1 MPDTM
6 NGQQQLIELLLQREY
21 NMFEQGAA
29 MQTLCQKYGHT
40 QATLAK
46 ILGFS
51 QSYIGN
57 KIRLLQFSTQE
68 QEMIRKYGLTERHA
82 RVILRVTSSQRINV
96 ITAVGNM
103 HLTVHQTEEFVDRR
117 IPECNSDIKC
127 EAVENS
133 LSANAFLQRVQAGA
147 ERLRTVG
154 YKTTCL
160 TESGENWQRI
170 TVMIVE

>member
-6 NGQQQLIELLLQREY
+6 NEQQLMELLLQRECD
-21 NMFEQGAA
+21 MFKQGAA
-29 MQTLCQKYGHT
+29 MQTLCQKHSYT
-40 QATLAK
+40 QATLSK
-46 ILGFS
+46 KLGVS

-57 KIRLLQFSTQE
+57 KIRLLQFSMQE
-68 QEMIRKYGLTERHA
+68 QELIRKYALTERHA
-82 RVILRVTSSQRINV
+82 RVILRVTPSQRINV

-103 HLTVHQTEEFVDRR
+103 HLTVHQTEEFVDQR
-117 IPECNSDIKC
+117 IPECNSDINC

-160 TESGENWQRI
+160 TESGESWQRI

>member
-6 NGQQQLIELLLQREY
+6 NEQMLMERLLQRECD
-21 NMFEQGAA
+21 MFEQGAV
-29 MQTLCQKYGHT
+29 MQTLCQKHGYT
-40 QATLAK
+40 QAILARK
-46 ILGFS
+46 LCVS

-68 QEMIRKYGLTERHA
+68 QELIRKYALTERHA
-82 RVILRVTSSQRINV
+82 RVILRVTPSQKINV

-103 HLTVHQTEEFVDRR
+103 HLTVHQTEEFVDQRMS
-117 IPECNSDIKC
+117 EHNFDIKC
-127 EAVENS
+127 EIVENS

>member
-6 NGQQQLIELLLQREY
+6 NEQRLMELLLQRECD
-21 NMFEQGAA
+21 MFEQGAA
-29 MQTLCQKYGHT
+29 MQTLCQMYGYT

-46 ILGFS
+46 QLGVS

-57 KIRLLQFSTQE
+57 KIRLLQFSMQE
-68 QEMIRKYGLTERHA
+68 QQLIHKYALTERHA
-82 RVILRVTSSQRINV
+82 RVILRVTPSQRINV
-96 ITAVGNM
+96 IAAVGNM
-103 HLTVHQTEEFVDRR
+103 HLTVHQTEEFVDQRMS
-117 IPECNSDIKC
+117 EQNSDIKS
-127 EAVENS
+127 EIIDNS

>member
-6 NGQQQLIELLLQREY
+6 NEQQLTELLLRRECD
-21 NMFEQGAA
+21 MFEQGAA
-29 MQTLCQKYGHT
+29 MHTLCQMYGHT
-40 QATLAK
+40 QATLARK
-46 ILGFS
+46 LGVS

-57 KIRLLQFSTQE
+57 KIRLLQFSMQE
-68 QEMIRKYGLTERHA
+68 QELIHKYALTERHA
-82 RVILRVTSSQRINV
+82 RVILRVTPSQRINV

-103 HLTVHQTEEFVDRR
+103 HLTVHQTEEFVDQRMSEH
-117 IPECNSDIKC
+117 INDIKC
-127 EAVENS
+127 EVVENS
-133 LSANAFLQRVQAGA
+133 LSANTFLQRVQAGA

-170 TVMIVE
+170 TVMIVK

>member
-6 NGQQQLIELLLQREY
+6 NEQRLMELLLQRECD
-21 NMFEQGAA
+21 MFEQGAA
-29 MQTLCQKYGHT
+29 MQTLCQMYSHT

-46 ILGFS
+46 KLGVS

-57 KIRLLQFSTQE
+57 KIRLLQFSMQE
-68 QEMIRKYGLTERHA
+68 QELIRKYALTERHA
-82 RVILRVTSSQRINV
+82 RVMLRVTPSQRINV

-103 HLTVHQTEEFVDRR
+103 HLSVYQTEEFVDQR
-117 IPECNSDIKC
+117 ISEHNFDIKY
-127 EAVENS
+127 EVVENS

>member
-1 MPDTM
+1 MPDTKNEQRLM
-6 NGQQQLIELLLQREY
+6 ELLLQRECDI
-21 NMFEQGAA
+21 FEQGAA
-29 MQTLCQKYGHT
+29 MQALCQKYGHT

-46 ILGFS
+46 KLGVS

-68 QEMIRKYGLTERHA
+68 QELIRKYALTERHA
-82 RVILRVTSSQRINV
+82 RVILRVTPSHRINV
-96 ITAVGNM
+96 IAAVGNM
-103 HLTVHQTEEFVDRR
+103 HLTVHQTEEFVDQRMS
-117 IPECNSDIKC
+117 EQNSDTKSEIID
-127 EAVENS
+127 NS

>member
-1 MPDTM
+1 MPDTKNEQRLM
-6 NGQQQLIELLLQREY
+6 ELLLQRECEI
-21 NMFEQGAA
+21 FEQGAA
-29 MQTLCQKYGHT
+29 MQTLCQMYSYT

-46 ILGFS
+46 QLGVS
-51 QSYIGN
+51 QSFIGN

-68 QEMIRKYGLTERHA
+68 QELIRKYALTERHA
-82 RVILRVTSSQRINV
+82 RVILRVTPSQRINV
-96 ITAVGNM
+96 IAAVGNM
-103 HLTVHQTEEFVDRR
+103 HLTVHQTEEFVDQRMS
-117 IPECNSDIKC
+117 EQNSDIKS
-127 EAVENS
+127 EIIDNS
-133 LSANAFLQRVQAGA
+133 LSANVFLQRVQAGA

>member
-1 MPDTM
+1 MQDSM
-6 NGQQQLIELLLQREY
+6 NEQQLMKLLLQRECD
-21 NMFEQGAA
+21 MFEQGAA

-40 QATLAK
+40 QATLARK
-46 ILGFS
+46 LGVS

-57 KIRLLQFSTQE
+57 KIRLLQFSAHE
-68 QEMIRKYGLTERHA
+68 QELIRKYALTERHA
-82 RVILRVTSSQRINV
+82 RVILRVTPSQRINV

-103 HLTVHQTEEFVDRR
+103 HLTVHQTEEFVDQRMS
-117 IPECNSDIKC
+117 EHNFDIKC
-127 EAVENS
+127 EIIENS

>member
-6 NGQQQLIELLLQREY
+6 NEQRLLELLSQRECD
-21 NMFEQGAA
+21 MFEQGAA

-46 ILGFS
+46 KLGVS

-68 QEMIRKYGLTERHA
+68 QELIRKYALTERHA
-82 RVILRVTSSQRINV
+82 RVILRVTPPQRRNI
-96 ITAVGNM
+96 ITSIGNM
-103 HLTVHQTEEFVDRR
+103 HLTVHQTEEFIDQRMS
-117 IPECNSDIKC
+117 EHNFDIKS
-127 EAVENS
+127 EMNENS
-133 LSANAFLQRVQAGA
+133 LSANAFLQRVQTGA

>member
-6 NGQQQLIELLLQREY
+6 NEQRLMELLSQRECD
-21 NMFEQGAA
+21 MFEQGAA
-29 MQTLCQKYGHT
+29 MQTLCQKYGLT

-46 ILGFS
+46 KLGVS

-68 QEMIRKYGLTERHA
+68 QELIRKYALTERHA
-82 RVILRVTSSQRINV
+82 RVILCVTPPQRSNI
-96 ITAVGNM
+96 ITSIGNM
-103 HLTVHQTEEFVDRR
+103 HLTVHQTEEFIDQRMSEHN
-117 IPECNSDIKC
+117 IDIKS
-127 EAVENS
+127 EMTENS
-133 LSANAFLQRVQAGA
+133 LSANAFLQRVQTGA

-160 TESGENWQRI
+160 AESGENWQRI

>member
-6 NGQQQLIELLLQREY
+6 NEQRLMERLLQRECG
-21 NMFEQGAA
+21 MFEQGAV
-29 MQTLCQKYGHT
+29 MQTLCQKHGYT
-40 QATLAK
+40 QAILARK
-46 ILGFS
+46 LCVS

-68 QEMIRKYGLTERHA
+68 QELIRKYALTERHA
-82 RVILRVTSSQRINV
+82 RVILRVTPSQRINV

-103 HLTVHQTEEFVDRR
+103 HLTVHQTEEFVDQRMS
-117 IPECNSDIKC
+117 EHNFDIKC
-127 EAVENS
+127 EIVENS